1 MSEAKIERTPDAKR
15 LQIKSWRCQVC
26 GSMHGRSQDA
36 ERHWLGKHHG
46 KSDRRGAEDKTAGKR
61 K

>member
-15 LQIKSWRCQVC
+15 LQIKSWRSQEC

-36 ERHWLGKHHG
+36 ERHWLDKHHG
-46 KSDRRGAEDKTAGKR
+46 KSDHRGGEGKPAGKR